1 MVSKKQFALFVVIV
15 MTALIGDLIYRA
27 FVTPQGWPYDLLVV
41 MLVSAIPG
49 LYILAAEFVR
59 EKWMRWLLP
68 ALLLGG
74 LAGFGSQIAY
84 DHLTIGVIRWERYLA
99 NLGMMLAA
107 FGVFLV
113 VVLTVVGVVQARSN
127 EAERKRPD

>member
-1 MVSKKQFALFVVIV
+1 
-15 MTALIGDLIYRA
+15 
-27 FVTPQGWPYDLLVV
+27 
-41 MLVSAIPG
+41 
-49 LYILAAEFVR
+49 
-59 EKWMRWLLP
+59 
-68 ALLLGG
+68 LLGG